1 MQHRPMIA
9 AKRAARNAGETTR
22 DAATNPWTVRL
33 ARCGFA
39 TKGIVYLL
47 IGILA
52 AQAAFGIGG
61 KTTDNRGAI
70 ETLYQQPFGRAL
82 VGLVALGLFAHALWL
97 FVAAALDPERAGT
110 DAKGA
115 ATRAVS
121 AMLGPSYA
129 ALGVVAAKL
138 VVQQRSSGK
147 SSDATTHDWTAK
159 LLAHPFGAALVVLI
173 GLIVLG
179 VAGYFFFQAVTARFR
194 DTLDLADA
202 NATERGWVGPLGRAG
217 FAALGVVD
225 VIIGLFLIIAAV
237 RHNAGETKG
246 VGSALA
252 AVAQRPYGG
261 VLLGVVATGFIAY
274 AAYTFAEARYRRL
287 VAR

>member
-1 MQHRPMIA
+1 MMA
-9 AKRAARNAGETTR
+9 AKRAAHNAGETAR
-22 DAATNPWTVRL
+22 DAATNPWTIRL

-52 AQAAFGIGG
+52 AKAAVGAGG

-70 ETLYQQPFGRAL
+70 ETLYRQPFGRAL
-82 VGLVALGLFAHALWL
+82 VSLIALGLFVYALWL
-97 FVAAALDPERAGT
+97 FVAAALDPERTGT

-115 ATRAVS
+115 AGARWAGRAVS
-121 AMLGPSYA
+121 AMLGCTYA

-147 SSDATTHDWTAK
+147 GTDAATHDWTAK

-179 VAGYFFFQAVTARFR
+179 VAGYFFFQAATARFR
-194 DTLDLADA
+194 DKLDLGGASA
-202 NATERGWVGPLGRAG
+202 AERGWVGPLGRVG

-261 VLLGVVATGFIAY
+261 VLLGVVALGFIAY

-287 VAR
+287 VAG

>member
-1 MQHRPMIA
+1 MQHRTMIA
-9 AKRAARNAGETTR
+9 AKRAAHNAGETTR
-22 DAATNPWTVRL
+22 DAATHPWSIRL

-52 AQAAFGIGG
+52 AQAAFGVGG
-61 KTTDNRGAI
+61 TTTDNRGAI
-70 ETLYQQPFGRAL
+70 EALYQQPFGRAL
-82 VGLVALGLFAHALWL
+82 VGLVALGLFAYALWL

-110 DAKGA
+110 DPKGA

-121 AMLGPSYA
+121 AMLGGSYA
-129 ALGVVAAKL
+129 ALGVVAARL

-147 SSDATTHDWTAK
+147 DSDATTHDWTAK

-179 VAGYFFFQAVTARFR
+179 VAGYFFFQAATARFR
-194 DTLDLADA
+194 DKLDLADA
-202 NATERGWVGPLGRAG
+202 NAAERGWVGPLGRVG

-261 VLLGVVATGFIAY
+261 VLLGVVATGFMAY

-287 VAR
+287 IAR

>member
-1 MQHRPMIA
+1 MIA
-9 AKRAARNAGETTR
+9 AKRAAHTAGEAAH
-22 DAATNPWTVRL
+22 DAATHPWSIRL
-33 ARCGFA
+33 ARSGFA
-39 TKGIVYLL
+39 TKGVVYLL

-52 AQAAFGIGG
+52 AQAAFGVGG

-82 VGLVALGLFAHALWL
+82 VGLVALGLFAYALWL
-97 FVAAALDPERAGT
+97 FVAAALDPERAGS
-110 DAKGA
+110 DAKGVS
-115 ATRAVS
+115 TRIVS
-121 AMLGPSYA
+121 ALLGCTYA

-147 SSDATTHDWTAK
+147 DTDATTHDWTAK

-179 VAGYFFFQAVTARFR
+179 VAGYFFFQAATARFR
-194 DTLDLADA
+194 DTLDLGGA

-217 FAALGVVD
+217 FAAVGVVN
-225 VIIGLFLIIAAV
+225 VIIALFLIIAAV

-252 AVAQRPYGG
+252 EVAQQPFGRW
-261 VLLGVVATGFIAY
+261 LLGVVALGFIAY

>member
-1 MQHRPMIA
+1 MQHPPMIA
-9 AKRAARNAGETTR
+9 ATRAAQDAGETAR
-22 DAATNPWTVRL
+22 DAATNPWIVRL
-33 ARCGFA
+33 ARGGYA
-39 TKGIVYLL
+39 TKGVVYLL

-52 AQAAFGIGG
+52 ARAALGVGG
-61 KTTDNRGAI
+61 ETTDNRGAI
-70 ETLYQQPFGRAL
+70 EALYRQPFGRAL
-82 VGLVALGLFAHALWL
+82 VGLVALGLFAYALWL
-97 FVAAALDPERAGT
+97 FVAAALDPERKGA

-115 ATRAVS
+115 ATRIIS
-121 AMLGPSYA
+121 AMLGCTYA
-129 ALGVVAAKL
+129 ALGAVAARL

-147 SSDATTHDWTAK
+147 SSDATTHDGTAT

-179 VAGYFFFQAVTARFR
+179 MAGYFFFQAATARFR
-194 DTLDLADA
+194 DTLDLGGAT
-202 NATERGWVGPLGRAG
+202 ATERGWVGPLGRAG

-225 VIIGLFLIIAAV
+225 VIIGFFLIIAAV

-252 AVAQRPYGG
+252 AVGQQPFGRW
-261 VLLGVVATGFIAY
+261 LLGVVALGFIAY